1 MSIDNSKHFDT
12 VEEYQQ
18 YQKEY
23 QELLGYCKK
32 IRQGID
38 SLEEKSG
45 ERAIWELIQNALMMC
60 RARLQFPISIL
71 SSNIRLIML

>member
-32 IRQGID
+32 IRQGIV
-38 SLEEKSG
+38 SVQK
-45 ERAIWELIQNALMMC
+45 
-60 RARLQFPISIL
+60 
-71 SSNIRLIML
+71 